1 MNTALK
7 LCCCK
12 FRGKK
17 IPLPTDPLE
26 KWRIVCGKRIYFEGW
41 TYICRIIHWLVLF
54 SLYIVLCSDWPAFCR
69 RAHILFALFVF
80 VYLKW
85 CSTHSVLCFLFLC
98 LVYLSYVSGL
108 SIFYCPFG
116 VYQNEKNLEVA
127 KLEGRNKIVNSKCWV
142 ITDMIFY
149 NMMLPQLYLYRRLS
163 QTHRLQWMMVCIF
176 RRNRCRCLP
185 LSSQIGMTST
195 TTKFTS
201 ITQNVLFFLL
211 QEIVSADGKPKLKT
225 FRIPSFGQP
234 SVYHEVS
241 NQN

>member
-1 MNTALK
+1 MLRLERFLGDLATFFFLFWLPEIMTGSLLYCSRIYIRNWFTLFYMIKIHSSTWAGTRLVSWTQHWSFAAVN
-7 LCCCK
+7 L
-12 FRGKK
+12 GGEK

-116 VYQNEKNLEVA
+116 VY
-127 KLEGRNKIVNSKCWV
+127 
-142 ITDMIFY
+142 
-149 NMMLPQLYLYRRLS
+149 
-163 QTHRLQWMMVCIF
+163 
-176 RRNRCRCLP
+176 
-185 LSSQIGMTST
+185 
-195 TTKFTS
+195 
-201 ITQNVLFFLL
+201 
-211 QEIVSADGKPKLKT
+211 
-225 FRIPSFGQP
+225 
-234 SVYHEVS
+234 
-241 NQN
+241 